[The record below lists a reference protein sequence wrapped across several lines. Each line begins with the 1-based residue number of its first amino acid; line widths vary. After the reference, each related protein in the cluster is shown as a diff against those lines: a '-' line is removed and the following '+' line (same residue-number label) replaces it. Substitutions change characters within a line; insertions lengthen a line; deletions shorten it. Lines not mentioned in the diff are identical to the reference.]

1 MEPKQAKALKNNPV
15 PNAVFKMVLRGFSAY
30 RAMNEH

>member
-15 PNAVFKMVLRGFSAY
+15 PNAALEIVLRGFFGIPGD
-30 RAMNEH
+30 E